1 MFVLELGSNAIK
13 NDTKIM
19 GCIDCGSRF
28 IYNENDIITGVD
40 VDYSSIKYLLCPVCG
55 KYIELEKE
63 RDALAT
69 AFSNLLGLNLNN
81 G

>member
-1 MFVLELGSNAIK
+1 MYVLKLGNNAIT
-13 NDTKIM
+13 NNTKFIE
-19 GCIDCGSRF
+19 CDNCGSRF
-28 IYNENDIITGVD
+28 IYNGNDIITGVD
-40 VDYSSIKYLLCPVCG
+40 VDYSSVKYLLCPVCG

-63 RDALAT
+63 KDALAN